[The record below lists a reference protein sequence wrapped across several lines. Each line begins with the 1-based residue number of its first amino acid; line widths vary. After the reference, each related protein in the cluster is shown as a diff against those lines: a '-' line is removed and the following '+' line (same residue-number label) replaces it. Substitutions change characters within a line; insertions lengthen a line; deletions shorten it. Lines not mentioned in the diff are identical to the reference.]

1 MKAIATRTGA
11 ADARAA
17 AAKRDFD
24 PFRYDRDRADGMFD
38 GIAEAAAN
46 GSYRE
51 AIKLHCLQCIGWDPK
66 EAKACSA
73 PQCGLWVAN
82 RKIFRARRGGS
93 DG

>member
-1 MKAIATRTGA
+1 MPDDPKDIL
-11 ADARAA
+11 AA
-17 AAKRDFD
+17 A
-24 PFRYDRDRADGMFD
+24 
-38 GIAEAAAN
+38 E

-66 EAKACSA
+66 EARACSA

-82 RKIFRARRGGS
+82 RKIFGAPARCGGS